1 MSSSF
6 RRAGVTKSGRNA
18 KSGPLFKNNDTTRK
32 GSVFRNLKGCKPWTG
47 GYTLTSTGLREWDQM
62 LCNGGGGQPLGTC
75 VVIEEDRWTC
85 DLALSLTRYWAA
97 EVCIYIIFCSQDD
110 NSQSKISD
118 KRMICLLIKT

>member
-6 RRAGVTKSGRNA
+6 RRAGVTKSGRNE
-18 KSGPLFKNNDTTRK
+18 KTGPLFKNNDNSRK
-32 GSVFRNLKGCKPWTG
+32 VSVFRTLKGCKPWTG

-85 DLALSLTRYWAA
+85 DLALSMSRYWAA
-97 EVCIYIIFCSQDD
+97 EVCIHAHTYTV
-110 NSQSKISD
+110 
-118 KRMICLLIKT
+118 MITV